1 MKKVDTSQLCAKG
14 IIDVFLSSEA
24 MADIVM
30 LFRNNPMLIDY
41 GDRIA
46 SRIGRNG
53 ESIGRDLRKLTK
65 LGILGT
71 EKIGKQTWFGFD
83 AKRDR
88 QIQEII
94 KNYIRSRVESAIQNC

>member
-1 MKKVDTSQLCAKG
+1 MKKEETSQLCAKR

-30 LFRNNPMLIDY
+30 LFRNNPRLIDC

-46 SRIGRNG
+46 SRIGRKG
-53 ESIGRDLRKLTK
+53 ESMGRDLEKLAK
-65 LGILGT
+65 LGILDV

-83 AKRDR
+83 AKRDG

-94 KNYIRSRVESAIQNC
+94 KNYIRSRAEIARENR